1 MVFSS
6 VEFLF
11 MLFPGTLALYFLLS
25 RLPDKTKRVRDP
37 LLNALLICASLLFY
51 AWGEPVLLILLL
63 TSVAAN
69 WLFGLGIAHGKGR
82 KLLLAAA
89 VVLNVG
95 LLGVFKYAG
104 FATDIVN
111 GITGLSLP
119 VPQIALPIGI
129 SFYTFQALSYVID
142 VYRNPRLVQKNGFR
156 LLLYICFFPQLI
168 AGPIVRYDDIAHQ
181 LKSRTLTLDGAMIGF
196 RRLFIGLGKKI
207 LIADTLAVLV
217 NVCFTDS
224 VAHRLPVGFA
234 WLGAIAYLLQ
244 IYFDFSGYSD
254 MAIGM
259 GHIFGFQFPE
269 NFNYPYASLGIK
281 DFWRRWHITLSTW
294 FREYL
299 YIPLGGN
306 RKGKGRMLLN
316 QLIVFFCTGLWHGA
330 NLTFV
335 VWGLYNGLFLILESN
350 DILPVRRVKSTL
362 GKILVRFYTLLIVTV
377 GFVLFRADNL
387 TQANAYLG
395 SMFAFG
401 GDWFAWGD
409 SSAWRQVL
417 PCLTPYFF
425 TILGLAV
432 IGAAP
437 LTPTIKRLCD
447 RRPRLDGVAQRLSLV
462 WSLIL
467 LALCAMSLAAGTYS
481 AFIYFQF

>member
-25 RLPDKTKRVRDP
+25 RLPDKMQRMRDP
-37 LLNALLICASLLFY
+37 LLNLLLVSASLLFY

-63 TSVAAN
+63 TSVFAN
-69 WLFGLGIAHGKGR
+69 WLLGLGIAHGKGR
-82 KLLLAAA
+82 RLLLAVA
-89 VVLNVG
+89 VVLNIG

-104 FATDIVN
+104 FATDILNTV
-111 GITGLSLP
+111 TGLSLP

-142 VYRNPRLVQKNGFR
+142 VYRDPKLVQKNGFR
-156 LLLYICFFPQLI
+156 LLLYISFFPQLI
-168 AGPIVRYDDIAHQ
+168 AGPIVRYGDIAAQ
-181 LKSRTLTLDGAMIGF
+181 LKSRQVTLDGAMVGF

-207 LIADTLAVLV
+207 LIADELAVLV
-217 NVCFTDS
+217 NVCFTDNA
-224 VAHRLPVGFA
+224 AHSLPAGFA

-259 GHIFGFQFPE
+259 GRIFGFRFPE

-306 RKGKGRMLLN
+306 RKGKRRMLIN

-330 NLTFV
+330 NMTFV

-350 DILPVRRVKSTL
+350 NILPVRRAKHPLTKL
-362 GKILVRFYTLLIVTV
+362 LVRVYTLAVVTI
-377 GFVLFRADNL
+377 GFVIFRADSL
-387 TQANAYLG
+387 TQASAYLG
-395 SMFAFG
+395 SMFTFSNP
-401 GDWFAWGD
+401 FAWGD
-409 SSAWRQVL
+409 SSAWREVL

-425 TILGLAV
+425 TILGVAV

-437 LTPTIKRLCD
+437 IVPALRQFCAA
-447 RRPRLDGVAQRLSLV
+447 RPRVDAVAQRLSYLWALV
-462 WSLIL
+462 MLT
-467 LALCAMSLAAGTYS
+467 LCAMSLAAGTYS

>member
-25 RLPDKTKRVRDP
+25 RLPDKAKRVRDP
-37 LLNALLICASLLFY
+37 LLNFLLIAASLLFY

-82 KLLLAAA
+82 KLLLTAA
-89 VVLNVG
+89 VVLNIG

-104 FATDIVN
+104 FATDILNSV
-111 GITGLSLP
+111 TGLSLP

-142 VYRNPRLVQKNGFR
+142 VYRDPKLVQKNGFR

-168 AGPIVRYDDIAHQ
+168 AGPIVRYGDIADQ

-207 LIADTLAVLV
+207 LIADELAVLA
-217 NVCFTDS
+217 NVCF
-224 VAHRLPVGFA
+224 AHNAENLPTAGA

-259 GHIFGFQFPE
+259 GHIFGFRFPE

-316 QLIVFFCTGLWHGA
+316 QLIIFFCTGLWHGA

-350 DILPVRRVKSTL
+350 DILPVRRIKSAV
-362 GKILVRFYTLLIVTV
+362 GKLLVRVYTLLTVTI
-377 GFVLFRADNL
+377 GFVIFRADSL
-387 TQANAYLG
+387 TVAVRYLG
-395 SMFAFG
+395 RMFAFDG
-401 GDWFAWGD
+401 GWWGE
-409 SSAWRQVL
+409 VL

-437 LTPTIKRLCD
+437 LTPALKRLCD
-447 RRPRLDGVAQRLSLV
+447 TRPRLDGVAQRLSLA
-462 WSLIL
+462 WALMM

>member
-25 RLPDKTKRVRDP
+25 RLPDKLKSVRDP
-37 LLNALLICASLLFY
+37 ALNVLLVCASLLFY

-82 KLLLAAA
+82 RLLLTAA
-89 VVLNVG
+89 VVMNIG

-104 FATDIVN
+104 FATDILNSV
-111 GITGLSLP
+111 TGLSLP

-142 VYRNPRLVQKNGFR
+142 VYRDPALVQKNGFR
-156 LLLYICFFPQLI
+156 LLLYISFFPQLI
-168 AGPIVRYDDIAHQ
+168 AGPIVRYGDIAAQ
-181 LKSRTLTLDGAMIGF
+181 LKSRTITVDGAVEGF

-207 LIADTLAVLV
+207 LIADELAVLV
-217 NVCFTDS
+217 NVCFADAA
-224 VAHRLPVGFA
+224 AHRLPAGFA

-244 IYFDFSGYSD
+244 IYFDFSGYS
-254 MAIGM
+254 GM
-259 GHIFGFQFPE
+259 GRIFGFRFPE

-306 RKGKGRMLLN
+306 RKGKTRMLLN

-350 DILPVRRVKSTL
+350 DILPVRRITSTI
-362 GKILVRFYTLLIVTV
+362 GKIFVRIYTLLIVTV
-377 GFVLFRADNL
+377 GFVIFRADSL
-387 TQANAYLG
+387 TQAGAYLG
-395 SMFAFG
+395 SMFSFG
-401 GDWFAWGD
+401 NGFAWGD
-409 SSAWRQVL
+409 SSAWREVL

-437 LTPTIKRLCD
+437 LTPALKALCD
-447 RRPRLDGVAQRLSLV
+447 RRPRVNAVAQRLSYLWALV
-462 WSLIL
+462 MLT
-467 LALCAMSLAAGTYS
+467 LCAMSLAAGTYS

>member
-25 RLPDKTKRVRDP
+25 RLPDKIKGVRDP

-51 AWGEPVLLILLL
+51 AWGEPVLLVLLL
-63 TSVAAN
+63 GSVFAN
-69 WLFGLGIAHGKGR
+69 WLLGLGIAHGKGR
-82 KLLLAAA
+82 KLLLAVA
-89 VVLNVG
+89 VVLNIG

-104 FATDIVN
+104 FATEVVN

-142 VYRNPRLVQKNGFR
+142 VYRDPKLMQKNGFR

-168 AGPIVRYDDIAHQ
+168 AGPIVRYGDIAHQ
-181 LKSRTLTLDGAMIGF
+181 LKSRQVTLDGAVIGF

-207 LIADTLAVLV
+207 LIADELAVLA
-217 NVCFTDS
+217 NVCFSHDADT
-224 VAHRLPVGFA
+224 LPMAGA

-350 DILPVRRVKSTL
+350 DILPVRRVKSSV
-362 GKILVRFYTLLIVTV
+362 GKLLVRVYTLLTVTI
-377 GFVLFRADNL
+377 GFTIFRADNL
-387 TQANAYLG
+387 TVAVRYLG
-395 SMFAFG
+395 RMFSFDG
-401 GDWFAWGD
+401 GWWGE
-409 SSAWRQVL
+409 VL

-425 TILGLAV
+425 TVLGLAV

-437 LTPTIKRLCD
+437 LTPWLKATCD
-447 RRPRLDGVAQRLSLV
+447 ARPRLNAVAQRLSYLWALV
-462 WSLIL
+462 MLT
-467 LALCAMSLAAGTYS
+467 LCAMSLAAGTYS

>member
-11 MLFPGTLALYFLLS
+11 MLFPGTLGLYFLLS
-25 RLPDKTKRVRDP
+25 RLPDKVKKVRDP

-63 TSVAAN
+63 VSVLAN
-69 WLFGLGIAHGKGR
+69 WLLGLGLAHGRGR
-82 KLLLAAA
+82 KLLLTAA
-89 VVLNVG
+89 VVLDIG

-104 FATDIVN
+104 FATEVLDAV
-111 GITGLSLP
+111 TGLHLP

-142 VYRNPRLVQKNGFR
+142 VYRDPTLVQKNGFR
-156 LLLYICFFPQLI
+156 LLLYISFFPQLI
-168 AGPIVRYDDIAHQ
+168 AGPIVRYGDIADQ
-181 LKSRTLTLDGAMIGF
+181 LKSRTLTVEGAMEGF

-207 LIADTLAVLV
+207 LIADELAVLV
-217 NVCFTDS
+217 NVCFTDR
-224 VAHRLPVGFA
+224 AGQLPAGFA

-259 GHIFGFQFPE
+259 GRIFGFRFPE

-306 RKGKGRMLLN
+306 RKGKKRMLIN

-330 NLTFV
+330 NMTFV

-350 DILPVRRVKSTL
+350 DILPVRRVKSAV
-362 GKILVRFYTLLIVTV
+362 GKVLVRVYTLLVVTI
-377 GFVLFRADNL
+377 GFVIFRADSL

-395 SMFAFG
+395 SMFSFSG
-401 GDWFAWGD
+401 FLSWGD
-409 SSAWRQVL
+409 SSLWQEVL

-425 TILGLAV
+425 TILGLAA

-437 LTPTIKRLCD
+437 ITPALKGLCAS
-447 RRPRLDGVAQRLSLV
+447 RPRLDGVAQRLSYL
-462 WSLIL
+462 WSLMML
-467 LALCAMSLAAGTYS
+467 VLCAMSLAAGTYS

>member
-11 MLFPGTLALYFLLS
+11 MLFPGALALYFLLS
-25 RLPDKTKRVRDP
+25 RLPDKVKGLRDP
-37 LLNALLICASLLFY
+37 LLNLLLIAASLLFY

-63 TSVAAN
+63 ASVFAN
-69 WLFGLGIAHGKGR
+69 WLIGLGIARGTGR
-82 KLLLAAA
+82 KLLLALA
-89 VVLNVG
+89 VVLNIG

-104 FATDIVN
+104 FATDILN
-111 GITGLSLP
+111 TITGLHLP

-142 VYRNPRLVQKNGFR
+142 VYRDPTLVQKNGFR
-156 LLLYICFFPQLI
+156 LLLYISFFPQLI
-168 AGPIVRYDDIAHQ
+168 AGPIVRYGDIAAQ
-181 LKSRTLTLDGAMIGF
+181 LQSRRVSWDGAMQGF
-196 RRLFIGLGKKI
+196 RRLFVGLGKKI
-207 LIADTLAVLV
+207 LIADELAVLV

-224 VAHRLPVGFA
+224 AAGQMPAGFA
-234 WLGAIAYLLQ
+234 WLGAVAYLLQ

-259 GHIFGFQFPE
+259 GHIFGFRFPE

-306 RKGKGRMLLN
+306 RKGKTRMLIN

-330 NLTFV
+330 NMTFV

-350 DILPVRRVKSTL
+350 DILPVRRVKHPI
-362 GKILVRFYTLLIVTV
+362 GKVLVRVYTLVAVTV
-377 GFVLFRADNL
+377 GFVIFRADNL
-387 TQANAYLG
+387 TQAMAYLG
-395 SMFAFG
+395 SMFSPG
-401 GDWFAWGD
+401 NPFAWGD
-409 SSAWRQVL
+409 SGVWREIL

-425 TILGLAV
+425 TILGVAV

-437 LTPTIKRLCD
+437 IVPALRRFCAA
-447 RRPRLDGVAQRLSLV
+447 RPRVDAVAQRLSYLWALV
-462 WSLIL
+462 MLT
-467 LALCAMSLAAGTYS
+467 LCAMSLAAGTYS

>member
-25 RLPDKTKRVRDP
+25 RLPDKIKGVRDP
-37 LLNALLICASLLFY
+37 LLNTLLICASLLFY

-69 WLFGLGIAHGKGR
+69 WLFGLGIARGKGR

-89 VVLNVG
+89 VVLNIG

-104 FATDIVN
+104 FATEVVN

-142 VYRNPRLVQKNGFR
+142 VYRDPQLVQKSGFR

-168 AGPIVRYDDIAHQ
+168 AGPIVRYGDIAEQ
-181 LKSRTLTLDGAMIGF
+181 LKSRTVTLDGAMIGF

-207 LIADTLAVLV
+207 LIADELAVLA
-217 NVCFTDS
+217 NACF
-224 VAHRLPVGFA
+224 AHEAGSLPTAGA
-234 WLGAIAYLLQ
+234 WLGAVAYLLQ

-350 DILPVRRVKSTL
+350 DILPVRRVKSTI
-362 GKILVRFYTLLIVTV
+362 GKIAVRIYTLLTVTV
-377 GFVLFRADNL
+377 GFVIFRADNL
-387 TQANAYLG
+387 TVAVRYLG
-395 SMFAFG
+395 RMFSFDG
-401 GDWFAWGD
+401 GRW
-409 SSAWRQVL
+409 SQVL

-437 LTPTIKRLCD
+437 LTPALQGLCD
-447 RRPRLDGVAQRLSLV
+447 RRPRVDAVAQRLSYLWALV
-462 WSLIL
+462 L

>member
-25 RLPDKTKRVRDP
+25 RLPDKLKSVRDP
-37 LLNALLICASLLFY
+37 ALNVLLVCASLLFY

-82 KLLLAAA
+82 RLLLTAA
-89 VVLNVG
+89 VVMNIG

-104 FATDIVN
+104 FATDILNSV
-111 GITGLSLP
+111 TGLSLP

-142 VYRNPRLVQKNGFR
+142 VYRNPALVQKNGFR
-156 LLLYICFFPQLI
+156 LLLYISFFPQLI
-168 AGPIVRYDDIAHQ
+168 AGPIVRYGDIAAQ
-181 LKSRTLTLDGAMIGF
+181 LKSRTITVDGMAEGF
-196 RRLFIGLGKKI
+196 RRLLIGLGKKI
-207 LIADTLAVLV
+207 LIADELAVLV
-217 NVCFTDS
+217 NVCFTDAA
-224 VAHRLPVGFA
+224 AHRLPAGFA

-259 GHIFGFQFPE
+259 GRIFGFRFPE
-269 NFNYPYASLGIK
+269 NFNYPYASLPIK
-281 DFWRRWHITLSTW
+281 AFWRRWHITLSTW

-306 RKGKGRMLLN
+306 RKGKTRMLLN

-350 DILPVRRVKSTL
+350 DILPVRRVTSTI
-362 GKILVRFYTLLIVTV
+362 GKIFVRIYTLLIVTV
-377 GFVLFRADNL
+377 GFVIFRADSL
-387 TQANAYLG
+387 TQAGAYLG
-395 SMFAFG
+395 SMFSFG
-401 GDWFAWGD
+401 NGFAWGD
-409 SSAWRQVL
+409 SSAWREVL

-437 LTPTIKRLCD
+437 ITPALKQLCD
-447 RRPRLDGVAQRLSLV
+447 RRPRVNAVAQRLSYLWALV
-462 WSLIL
+462 MLT
-467 LALCAMSLAAGTYS
+467 LCAMSLAAGTYS